1 MDHAPESENGNHSND
16 RQFFAKLMEAS
27 RKNLLDLSLR
37 NRLLNYSPADPEHRD
52 DGRAHKFL
60 VVRGR
65 LKASW
70 ERLVG
75 EAKQLKISRFNP
87 VELAEMVKRLNE
99 SLRKAVSK
107 SEGELIRSRIK
118 EVQDEIDEGE
128 SLASEGH
135 VWVEKLGEEAYQKRL
150 RRLRDEAKS
159 LEDTTGDSAFFL
171 AFGFLKWPER
181 PKPNRSS
188 VDPAND
194 GVSTA
199 RYAPLLLIKVSLTDE
214 GKGSPGRRKF
224 RIVPEDD
231 PQDNQSLVAKLREEW
246 QFTLPPFNENLTPV
260 EYFAAVRRAITVS
273 KLSGFEVQ
281 ETLALGF
288 FNFARYRLWLDLD
301 PKQWKGISP
310 EGHPIVRSIL
320 SVEPLDTSCPRVID
334 ATRDDAIA
342 DEIARHQESEDIPVV
357 RDADASQYAALLY
370 ARKGKSMVVIGPPG
384 SGKSQTITNLI
395 AASIGNGKRV
405 LFVAQKLP
413 ALDVVARRIR
423 DAGLGEFCLQFYSA
437 KQDGEPDRKPVSPIQ
452 IHAQL
457 NAARNLLGNR
467 GRNGS
472 GERRAPVLAK
482 KLNHYA
488 TTVHSLHEVYGDSIQ
503 HILCVALKL
512 REEAESLWGESWDE
526 SLLTVAIP
534 DGSALSPE
542 WRELRTKF
550 VTEIAR
556 LNREAGE
563 FWKGWEPSK
572 LTVLDLPKVE
582 RAINAQH
589 RSLRALIGWCD
600 EIGQEVSEWPLSQ
613 MRELAET
620 AVEKGVP
627 EPCSDELIR
636 AVLGSTDR
644 MREAHELERELKS
657 AETAA
662 SQGEKVFSFLP
673 EGAGQTGRFVLGHL
687 AQIERGVA
695 TDATFSDAQDTL
707 ARIGELLRSTDALL
721 ESLPRWA
728 EGLAAFHP
736 AYKQAVTM
744 ALLVQVAQQTDGNF
758 RRPPDQLL
766 PAFARLLVENPKL
779 ADGAIL
785 ISDQVE
791 SLVRCRH
798 IAKDLFSQSIRA
810 ENTITDEFVASLASA
825 CETGIGDQSIT
836 GCEVV
841 EAAAAALGAVSEAIR
856 RADPGLAA
864 AIATPLAALTVSH
877 LRELAS
883 SAKELSSLVLVA
895 PSGSDSRVVRAWADE
910 IISEDEA
917 RAAASAQDRAA
928 AVLGKIEKLV
938 DDGERARKESGKLD
952 CALRAIE
959 ELGVEGCALSKLNDL
974 DAATESFERL
984 YRAFRAEME
993 RHFEFQVDDS
1003 FGSLREVLEEIR
1015 VFDGMPSLSGA
1026 ESAILRERE
1035 KLDEVRVAAA
1045 RVLQL
1050 RNEVG
1055 VGLGKSLAAAGSKI
1069 RNCMAAANAAENA
1082 AGSISG
1088 IRRPTTLREL
1098 RAVGASIPL
1107 LRAMPALPVG
1117 CDPVATADD
1126 QCAATIVLLHER
1138 AQKIVERIGLLPSGT
1153 DFQALPT
1160 SREALSHLRV
1170 LREKS
1175 STAFRFLSKEW
1186 RAARSAL
1193 KRFAPNLVWDEAMVA
1208 FSAGTQLLVDD
1219 EELAADA
1226 AGATVLGAYYR
1237 GRKTDWGP
1245 FLAFAQWARALT
1257 KVLDGFERNGR
1268 IVAVWRSESGGV
1280 NVIGNACA
1288 QFDAAASQCRA
1299 EWPEL
1304 FDGADGPFQN
1314 DVTVEA
1320 AKQRT
1325 AEVLKDIEAILS
1337 SPVLEIGPL
1346 SESSAAHAKP
1356 LPRLL
1361 EDALRAEA
1369 EIRSKSSVAQKL
1381 LGASFAGTPRE
1392 WLRVHE
1398 IAQWGLRIHGSRKF
1412 AASLVAL
1419 FRVCISEPGTSKKAV
1434 LDAKSLEQMRAQF
1447 AEQFANGR
1455 VRPDLSASVGDFVGA
1470 VRAKLG
1476 EIKLGASVLKG
1487 VPTETTE
1494 TIGTVSLLLRE
1505 YETELSRSERLRTA
1519 VAPNTPSAASV
1530 EVSLGWALALA
1541 RHGLP
1546 KAVVGFLADNTAKS
1560 KDVVDLVELSAIF
1573 VQRFEGLKAKGCIS
1587 APWLLQSSTVDE
1599 VADGAHN
1606 LATTL
1611 SVAKNHAKDCGAKSG
1626 STIAQLRDGSTAVR
1640 DGTLLQRKTKEWEA
1654 ALGCDPFAVESPADA
1669 IRETIYWVESLHT
1682 DRIPLPLMLWL
1693 VSENSDAR
1701 VQWWATNVRA
1711 ARGWKTLRAAIRQ
1724 SSLPEFENDTELTA
1738 WRSSLSACQASL
1750 SAALADVG
1758 RLLRSPGLSLAKMR
1772 AAAEALKEAEEASIR
1787 ASGFRARLPGANGL
1801 KTSADVAGHR
1811 AYAASI
1817 AGLPTEISTWLLKIG
1832 SEAGSKQLRLLPDLL
1847 DQEATTWEELVATF
1861 HSFGECESEGPSG
1874 ILAED
1879 KTVRSS
1885 FQGITAAISHL
1896 HEVSSWASLIREMK
1910 RSEKL
1915 GVAHLAEM
1923 ILERD
1928 ASDIQAG
1935 AAFSA
1940 AVAWQKALVV
1950 WQENPSLERFRS
1962 SRHEDLRTEF
1972 SQEDAAAIKTHNRS
1986 RIVAVLREQTGG
1998 GMASWGNGGVDQL
2011 LLHEGSKRRKL
2022 MPVRKLVEA
2031 AGKRMQ
2037 ELCPCW
2043 LATPAAIAQFM
2054 APGSTDFDLI
2064 IMDEASQLT
2073 PEDSWG
2079 AIARGQQVVVVGDPR
2094 QMPPSSFFEHA
2105 AADDEEED
2113 QADDAG
2119 KTEKPLGQILKGHQ
2133 QESVLKAAEACLP
2146 QVWLNWHYR
2155 SLHQGLIAPANAL
2168 SYDRRLVLFPSS
2180 HVNHHHLG
2188 VRRHYVADGIATT
2201 GQVKNANEAA
2211 AVVDRLVTIAA
2222 DFAAASHRRLTK
2234 APHSVGI
2241 IAMNIHQQEVIKDLI
2256 ENRKS
2261 GDAQFE
2267 RNMGLLESHETEPF
2281 FVRNLENV
2289 QGDERD
2295 VILISTTY
2303 APNAPG
2309 GTPSQRFFPIN
2320 QEGGERRF
2328 NVLITRSKWRMEVF
2342 TSLRSAQLTS
2352 SQLGV
2357 QHMRSFLEYCETEK
2371 MPDRGADS
2379 GRSMDSPF
2387 EAHVKAVLEARGYLV
2402 TPQVGVA
2409 GYFVDLAIKDPLA
2422 PDRYLLGIECDGA
2435 TYHSSRCAR
2444 DRDRLRE
2451 QVLAERGWS
2460 LHRIWS
2466 TEWFYNN
2473 AAVRKEL
2480 FAAVEAALPGRR

>member
-1 MDHAPESENGNHSND
+1 MDHTPASDIGNNHND

-75 EAKQLKISRFNP
+75 EAKQLHISRFNP
-87 VELAEMVKRLNE
+87 TELAEMLKRLNE
-99 SLRKAVSK
+99 SLRKAANK
-107 SEGELIRSRIK
+107 NERDLIRTSIK
-118 EVQDEIDEGE
+118 EVQDEIEAGE

-159 LEDTTGDSAFFL
+159 LEDATGDSAFFL

-181 PKPNRSS
+181 PRPNRSS

-199 RYAPLLLIKVSLTDE
+199 RFAPLLLIKVSLTDE

-246 QFTLPPFNENLTPV
+246 QFTLPPFNENLTLV
-260 EYFAAVRRAITVS
+260 EYFATVRRAITVS

-301 PKQWKGISP
+301 PKQWKGFSP
-310 EGHPIVRSIL
+310 EAHPIVRSIL
-320 SVEPLDTSCPRVID
+320 SVEPLDVSCPRIID

-357 RDADASQYAALLY
+357 RDADASQYSALLY

-413 ALDVVARRIR
+413 ALDVVARRLR

-457 NAARNLLGNR
+457 NSARNLLGNR
-467 GRNGS
+467 GRSGI

-482 KLNHYA
+482 KLNNYA
-488 TTVHSLHEVYGDSIQ
+488 NAVHSLHEVYGESIQ
-503 HILCVALKL
+503 HLLCVALKL
-512 REEAESLWGESWDE
+512 REDAEGLWGESWDE
-526 SLLTVAIP
+526 SLLSVAIP
-534 DGSALSPE
+534 EGSALSLE

-563 FWKGWEPSK
+563 FWKGWEPTK
-572 LTVLDLPKVE
+572 LTALDLPKVE
-582 RAINAQH
+582 RAINSQH
-589 RSLRALIGWCD
+589 RSLRGLIGWCD
-600 EIGQEVSEWPLSQ
+600 EIGEAISDWPLSQ
-613 MRELAET
+613 LRELAEK
-620 AVEKGVP
+620 AVEKSVP
-627 EPCSDELIR
+627 DRCSDEFIR
-636 AVLGSTDR
+636 AVLGSAHR

-657 AETAA
+657 AEAA
-662 SQGEKVFSFLP
+662 AAQGEKVFTFLP
-673 EGAGQTGRFVLGHL
+673 EGAGETGRFVLGHL
-687 AQIERGVA
+687 TPIESGVA
-695 TDATFSDAQDTL
+695 IDATFLDAQETL
-707 ARIGELLRSTDALL
+707 AKIGELLRSTDVLL
-721 ESLPRWA
+721 ESLPRFA
-728 EGLAAFHP
+728 EGIAAFYP
-736 AYKQAVTM
+736 EYGPSVSM
-744 ALLVQVAQQTDGNF
+744 ALLVQVAQQPDGNF
-758 RRPPDQLL
+758 RRPPDHLL
-766 PAFARLLVENPKL
+766 PAFGRLLVENPNL
-779 ADGAIL
+779 ADGAII

-791 SLVRCRH
+791 NLVRCRQ
-798 IAKDLFSQSIRA
+798 IARELFSQSIRA
-810 ENTITDEFVASLASA
+810 ENAITDEFVVSLTSA
-825 CETGIGDQSIT
+825 CETGISEQSVV
-836 GCEVV
+836 GCEIV
-841 EAAAAALGAVSEAIR
+841 ESAASALSAVSEAIR
-856 RADPGLAA
+856 HADPGLAA
-864 AIATPLAALTVSH
+864 AMAAPIAGLTISHLLELAA
-877 LRELAS
+877 ANQ
-883 SAKELSSLVLVA
+883 LSSLVLVA
-895 PSGSDSRVVRAWADE
+895 PSGCVPRVVRAWADGL
-910 IISEDEA
+910 ISEDEA
-917 RAAASAQDRAA
+917 RTAANAQDRAA
-928 AVLGKIEKLV
+928 AVLSNIEKLV
-938 DDGERARKESGKLD
+938 DDGERARTDVGKID
-952 CALRAIE
+952 CALRAVA
-959 ELGVEGCALSKLNDL
+959 ELGVEGSVLSELRNL
-974 DAATESFERL
+974 DAEMESFERL
-984 YRAFRAEME
+984 FRTFRAEME
-993 RHFEFQVDDS
+993 QWFGFQLDE
-1003 FGSLREVLEEIR
+1003 SLGGLRGAIEAAH
-1015 VFDGMPSLSGA
+1015 VFDDMPSLSHA
-1026 ESAILRERE
+1026 EPDILRERE
-1035 KLDEVRVAAA
+1035 KLGDVRLAVA

-1050 RNEVG
+1050 RKEVG
-1055 VGLGKSLAAAGSKI
+1055 VGLMKTLSAAGSKI
-1069 RNCMAAANAAENA
+1069 RNCMAAANAAESG
-1082 AGSISG
+1082 AGRVTG

-1098 RAVGASIPL
+1098 RAVGAAIPL

-1117 CDPVATADD
+1117 CDPVATADE
-1126 QCAATIVLLHER
+1126 QRAATILLLHER
-1138 AQKIVERIGLLPSGT
+1138 ALKLTERIVALPRGT

-1160 SREALSHLRV
+1160 SREAFSHLRI

-1175 STAFRFLSKEW
+1175 SNKFRFFSSEW
-1186 RAARSAL
+1186 RVARSAL
-1193 KRFAPNLVWDEAMVA
+1193 KRFAPNLIWDEAMSA
-1208 FSAGTQLLVDD
+1208 FSAAAQLLEDD
-1219 EELAADA
+1219 EELATDA
-1226 AGATVLGAYYR
+1226 AGATVLNAYHR
-1237 GRKTDWGP
+1237 GRKTDWQP
-1245 FLAFAQWARALT
+1245 FLAFAKWAQELA
-1257 KVLDGFERNGR
+1257 KVLDGFERNDR

-1288 QFDAAASQCRA
+1288 QFDEAASQCRA

-1304 FDGADGPFQN
+1304 FAGADGPFQN
-1314 DVTVEA
+1314 DVTVED
-1320 AKQRT
+1320 AKLRT
-1325 AEVLKDIEAILS
+1325 SEVLKQIDTILS
-1337 SPVLEIGPL
+1337 SPVLQIADFHEL
-1346 SESSAAHAKP
+1346 SADQMKP

-1369 EIRSKSSVAQKL
+1369 DIRSASSVAQRF
-1381 LGASFAGTPRE
+1381 LGSTFAGTPRE
-1392 WLRVHE
+1392 WLLADE
-1398 IAQWGLRIHGSRKF
+1398 IAAWALKIHDSRCF
-1412 AASLVAL
+1412 SQSLATLFSVCVTQPSAATKV
-1419 FRVCISEPGTSKKAV
+1419 T
-1434 LDAKSLEQMRAQF
+1434 LDAKSLEKMLSRF
-1447 AEQFANGR
+1447 AKDLARGR
-1455 VRPDLSASVGDFVGA
+1455 VRADNRSEVGAFVGA

-1487 VPTETTE
+1487 VLIETTE
-1494 TIGTVSLLLRE
+1494 TLSTASLLLHE

-1519 VAPNTPSAASV
+1519 IAPNIPTSASV
-1530 EVSLGWALALA
+1530 EVSLGWALAVA

-1546 KAVVGFLADNTAKS
+1546 KKVVGYLAEHSAKS
-1560 KDVVDLVELSAIF
+1560 KDVTELVELSAIF
-1573 VQRFEGLKAKGCIS
+1573 AERLGGLKSMGCSS
-1587 APWLLQSSTVDE
+1587 APWLLQSSTIQE
-1599 VADGAHN
+1599 VSEGAKH
-1606 LATTL
+1606 LAATL
-1611 SVAKNHAKDCGAKSG
+1611 SAARTHAKDCGAKSG
-1626 STIAQLRDGSTAVR
+1626 STIAQLRHGSAAVR
-1640 DGTLLQRKTKEWEA
+1640 DGTLLQRKSKEWES
-1654 ALGCDPFAVESPADA
+1654 ALGCDPFAVESPAEA
-1669 IRETIYWVESLHT
+1669 IRETIYWVESLHA
-1682 DRIPLPLMLWL
+1682 DRIPPRLMLWL
-1693 VSENSDAR
+1693 VAENSDDR
-1701 VQWWATNVRA
+1701 VRWWATTVRA
-1711 ARGWKTLRAAIRQ
+1711 ARGWKTLRGTIRQ
-1724 SSLPEFENDTELTA
+1724 SSLPEFESVTELDA
-1738 WRSSLSACQASL
+1738 WRSALSARRGSL
-1750 SAALADVG
+1750 SAALSELG
-1758 RLLRSPGLSLAKMR
+1758 RILRSPGHSLVKMR
-1772 AAAEALKEAEEASIR
+1772 AAAEALKESEEASNR
-1787 ASGFRARLPGANGL
+1787 ATSLRSRIPGAIEL
-1801 KTSADVAGHR
+1801 KSSADLASHR

-1817 AGLPTEISTWLLKIG
+1817 AGLPVEVSSWLLEVG
-1832 SEAGSKQLRLLPDLL
+1832 SEVSSKQLSLLPDLL
-1847 DQEATTWEELVATF
+1847 DREACTWEGLATMF
-1861 HSFGECESEGPSG
+1861 RMFGDCEPQGPSG

-1879 KTVRSS
+1879 QPVRSS
-1885 FQGITAAISHL
+1885 FRGITNAVSHL
-1896 HEVSSWASLIREMK
+1896 HEVSSWASLIREIK
-1910 RSEKL
+1910 RSQKL
-1915 GVAHLAEM
+1915 GVARLAEM
-1923 ILERD
+1923 ILERK
-1928 ASDIQAG
+1928 ASDVQAG
-1935 AAFSA
+1935 AAFNA

-1950 WQENPSLERFRS
+1950 WQENPALERFRS

-1986 RIVAVLREQTGG
+1986 RIVAVLKEQTGG

-2031 AGKRMQ
+2031 AGKRIQ

-2079 AIARGQQVVVVGDPR
+2079 AIARGRQVVIVGDPR

-2105 AADDEEED
+2105 AAEDEDED
-2113 QADDAG
+2113 ITDEAAKSD
-2119 KTEKPLGQILKGHQ
+2119 KPIGQILKGHQ

-2188 VRRHYVADGIATT
+2188 VRRHFIADGLATT

-2211 AVVDRLVTIAA
+2211 AIVDRLVTIAA
-2222 DFAAASHRRLTK
+2222 DFAAASHHRLSK
-2234 APHSVGI
+2234 APHSVGV
-2241 IAMNIHQQEVIKDLI
+2241 IAMNIHQQEIIKDLI
-2256 ENRKS
+2256 ESRKS
-2261 GDAQFE
+2261 GNAQFE
-2267 RNMGLLESHETEPF
+2267 HNMSLLEGHETEPF

-2303 APNAPG
+2303 APNTPG
-2309 GTPSQRFFPIN
+2309 GTPTQRFFPIN

-2371 MPDRGADS
+2371 IPDRGADS
-2379 GRSMDSPF
+2379 GRSIDSPF
-2387 EAHVKAVLEARGYLV
+2387 EAHVKAVLEARGYSV

-2451 QVLAERGWS
+2451 QVLEERGWR

-2473 AAVRKEL
+2473 AAVRREL
-2480 FAAVEAALPGRR
+2480 FAAVEAALPGNR

>member
-1 MDHAPESENGNHSND
+1 
-16 RQFFAKLMEAS
+16 MEAS

-65 LKASW
+65 LKAAW

-75 EAKQLKISRFNP
+75 EAKQLRISRFNP
-87 VELAEMVKRLNE
+87 TELAETLKRLNE
-99 SLRKAVSK
+99 SLRKAANK
-107 SEGELIRSRIK
+107 GEGDLIRARIK
-118 EVQDEIDEGE
+118 EIQQEIDEGE

-135 VWVEKLGEEAYQKRL
+135 VWVERLGEEAYQKRL
-150 RRLRDEAKS
+150 RRLRDEAKT

-194 GVSTA
+194 GISTA

-273 KLSGFEVQ
+273 KLNGFEVQ
-281 ETLALGF
+281 ESLALGF

-310 EGHPIVRSIL
+310 EAHPIVRSIL
-320 SVEPLDTSCPRVID
+320 SVEPLDTSCPRIID

-452 IHAQL
+452 IHSQL

-482 KLNHYA
+482 KLNNYA
-488 TTVHSLHEVYGDSIQ
+488 TTVHGLHEVYGESIQ

-512 REEAESLWGESWDE
+512 REEAEALWGESWDE
-526 SLLTVAIP
+526 SLLSVAIP

-563 FWKGWEPSK
+563 FWKGWEPTK
-572 LTVLDLPKVE
+572 LTVLDLPKIE

-589 RSLRALIGWCD
+589 RSMRALIGWCD
-600 EIGQEVSEWPLSQ
+600 EISKEVSEWPLSQ
-613 MRELAET
+613 LRELAET
-620 AVEKGVP
+620 AVERGVP
-627 EPCSDELIR
+627 DRCSDELIS
-636 AVLGSTDR
+636 AVLGSADR

-657 AETAA
+657 AEVAA
-662 SQGEKVFSFLP
+662 SQGDRVFSFLP
-673 EGAGQTGRFVLGHL
+673 EGAGQTGRFVLYHL

-695 TDATFSDAQDTL
+695 TNATFLDAQETL
-707 ARIGELLRSTDALL
+707 AKIGELLRSTDVLL
-721 ESLPRWA
+721 ETLPRYPD
-728 EGLAAFHP
+728 GLAAFQP
-736 AYKQAVTM
+736 GYTQVVTM
-744 ALLVQVAQQTDGNF
+744 ALLVRVAQQSDGNF

-766 PAFARLLVENPKL
+766 PAFARRLVEKPDL
-779 ADGAIL
+779 ADGAIV
-785 ISDQVE
+785 IADQVE
-791 SLVRCRH
+791 SLVRCRQ
-798 IAKDLFSQSIRA
+798 IAKELFSHSIRA
-810 ENTITDEFVASLASA
+810 ENAITDEFVASLTSAS
-825 CETGIGDQSIT
+825 ETGIGDQLVT
-836 GCEVV
+836 DCEVV
-841 EAAAAALGAVSEAIR
+841 ESAASALGAVSEAIR
-856 RADPGLAA
+856 RADPALAA
-864 AIATPLAALTVSH
+864 AIASPVAALTISH

-883 SAKELSSLVLVA
+883 AAKQITSLVLVA
-895 PSGSDSRVVRAWADE
+895 PSESDPRVVRAWADD
-910 IISEDEA
+910 IFSEGEA

-928 AVLGKIEKLV
+928 AVLHKIEKLV
-938 DDGERARKESGKLD
+938 DDGERARTEIGKLD
-952 CALRAIE
+952 CALRAIAE
-959 ELGVEGCALSKLNDL
+959 IGAEGSALWKLRDLAVE
-974 DAATESFERL
+974 TESFERL
-984 YRAFRAEME
+984 YRAFRVEME
-993 RHFEFQVDDS
+993 RHFGFQVGED
-1003 FGSLREVLEEIR
+1003 FGALRRALEA
-1015 VFDGMPSLSGA
+1015 VQAFDGMPSLSDA
-1026 ESAILRERE
+1026 VSETLRERE
-1035 KLDEVRVAAA
+1035 KLENVRAAA
-1045 RVLQL
+1045 SQALQL
-1050 RNEVG
+1050 RKEVG
-1055 VGLGKSLAAAGSKI
+1055 VGLGKTLSAAGSKI
-1069 RNCMAAANAAENA
+1069 RNCMAAANAAEGA
-1082 AGSISG
+1082 AGSVSG

-1107 LRAMPALPVG
+1107 LRTMPALPVG
-1117 CDPVATADD
+1117 CDPVVTADE
-1126 QCAATIVLLHER
+1126 QRAATIVLLHER
-1138 AQKIVERIGLLPSGT
+1138 ALKLTERIGALPSGT

-1160 SREALSHLRV
+1160 SREAISHLKV

-1175 STAFRFLSKEW
+1175 SNAFRFLSKEW

-1193 KRFAPNLVWDEAMVA
+1193 KRFAPSLVWDEAMSA
-1208 FSAGTQLLVDD
+1208 FSAATQLLADD
-1219 EELAADA
+1219 EELATDA
-1226 AGATVLGAYYR
+1226 AGVTVLGAYYR
-1237 GRKTDWGP
+1237 GRKTDWQP
-1245 FLAFAQWARALT
+1245 FLAFAKWAQELT
-1257 KVLDGFERNGR
+1257 NVLDGFERNDR

-1280 NVIGNACA
+1280 SIIGNACV

-1325 AEVLKDIEAILS
+1325 SEVLKQIDAILS
-1337 SPVLEIGPL
+1337 SPVLHL
-1346 SESSAAHAKP
+1346 ADLCESADGHTKP
-1356 LPRLL
+1356 LPLLL
-1361 EDALRAEA
+1361 EDALRAETD
-1369 EIRSKSSVAQKL
+1369 IRSAASVAQKL
-1381 LGASFAGTPRE
+1381 LGPSFAATPRE
-1392 WLRVHE
+1392 WLRADE
-1398 IAQWGLRIHGSRKF
+1398 IAQWALRIHDSRDF
-1412 AASLVAL
+1412 AESLPAL
-1419 FRVCISEPGTSKKAV
+1419 FRVCVSDAGTAKKLA
-1434 LDAKSLEQMRAQF
+1434 LDGKSLTQMLARF
-1447 AEQFANGR
+1447 VEQFANGR
-1455 VRPDLSASVGDFVGA
+1455 VRPDSSVPVGEFAGA
-1470 VRAKLG
+1470 VRAKLE

-1487 VPTETTE
+1487 VSTETTE
-1494 TIGTVSLLLRE
+1494 TLSIASQLLGE
-1505 YETELSRSERLRTA
+1505 YEIELSRSERLRTA
-1519 VAPNTPSAASV
+1519 IAPSTPSAASV
-1530 EVSLGWALALA
+1530 EVTLEWALALA
-1541 RHGLP
+1541 ARGLS
-1546 KAVVGFLADNTAKS
+1546 KNIIGYLAENSAKS
-1560 KDVVDLVELSAIF
+1560 KDVAELVELSAIF
-1573 VQRFEGLKAKGCIS
+1573 VERLEALKSKGCSS
-1587 APWLLQSSTVDE
+1587 APWMLQSSTAQE
-1599 VADGAHN
+1599 VSDGARHF
-1606 LATTL
+1606 AGTL
-1611 SVAKNHAKDCGAKSG
+1611 SLARAHAKDCGAKLG
-1626 STIAQLRDGSTAVR
+1626 CTITQLRDGSTAVR
-1640 DGTLLQRKTKEWEA
+1640 DGTLLQRKTKEWES
-1654 ALGCDPFAVESPADA
+1654 ALGCDPFAAECPAEA
-1669 IRETIYWVESLHT
+1669 IRETIYWVESLHA
-1682 DRIPLPLMLWL
+1682 DRIPEPLMLWL
-1693 VSENSDAR
+1693 GSENSDAR
-1701 VQWWATNVRA
+1701 VQWWAATVRA

-1724 SSLPEFENDTELTA
+1724 SSLPEFESETEFAT
-1738 WRSSLSACQASL
+1738 WRSALSACQGSL
-1750 SAALADVG
+1750 SAALAEIG
-1758 RLLRSPGLSLAKMR
+1758 RLLKSPGLSLAKVR
-1772 AAAEALKEAEEASIR
+1772 AAAEALKESEEASLR
-1787 ASGFRARLPGANGL
+1787 ASELRARIPGAKEIKSSG
-1801 KTSADVAGHR
+1801 DVAGHR
-1811 AYAASI
+1811 AYAAAI
-1817 AGLPTEISTWLLKIG
+1817 AGLPAEISSWLLKVG
-1832 SEAGSKQLRLLPDLL
+1832 SEVSSKQLSLLPDLL
-1847 DQEATTWEELVATF
+1847 DRETATREELTTTF
-1861 HSFGECESEGPSG
+1861 QAFGKCDSEGPSG

-1879 KTVRSS
+1879 QTVRSS
-1885 FQGITAAISHL
+1885 FQGITNAISHL

-1923 ILERD
+1923 ILERN
-1928 ASDIQAG
+1928 ASDVQAG
-1935 AAFSA
+1935 AAFNA

-1962 SRHEDLRTEF
+1962 SRHEDLRAEF
-1972 SQEDAAAIKTHNRS
+1972 AQEDAAAIKSHNRG
-1986 RIVAVLREQTGG
+1986 RIVAALKEQTSG
-1998 GMASWGNGGVDQL
+1998 GMASWGNGSVDQL
-2011 LLHEGSKRRKL
+2011 LLHEGSKRKKL

-2054 APGSTDFDLI
+2054 APGSAEFDLI

-2105 AADDEEED
+2105 AADDEE
-2113 QADDAG
+2113 DDPTDEVG
-2119 KTEKPLGQILKGHQ
+2119 KAERPLGQILKGHQ

-2188 VRRHYVADGIATT
+2188 VKRHFIADGLATT

-2211 AVVDRLVTIAA
+2211 AVVDRLVTLAA

-2234 APHSVGI
+2234 APHSVGV

-2256 ENRKS
+2256 ENRKNS
-2261 GDAQFE
+2261 DAQFE
-2267 RNMGLLESHETEPF
+2267 RNMSLLESHETEPF

-2303 APNAPG
+2303 APNTPG
-2309 GTPSQRFFPIN
+2309 GTPTQRFFPIN

-2352 SQLGV
+2352 AQLGV

-2371 MPDRGADS
+2371 MPDRGVDS

-2387 EAHVKAVLEARGYLV
+2387 EAHVKAVLEARGYV
-2402 TPQVGVA
+2402 VVPQVGVA
-2409 GYFVDLAIKDPLA
+2409 GYFIDLAIKDPLT

-2451 QVLAERGWS
+2451 QVLAERGWN

-2480 FAAVEAALPGRR
+2480 FSAVETALAARR